1 VESLRESV
9 RIGEPILLSE
19 ADARKIL
26 RMVEAS
32 QADPFSS
39 TRSVLD
45 DGDLKTLGVKSGE
58 VGEQYGLRDH
68 GDVPKEDFESE
79 EETGELSNKQPLF
92 GPESAL
98 VAPDCTPGGK
108 EDIPSSVL
116 KSIKVLSGEE
126 ETKEY
131 ESDYS
136 QQRVPQEPRMVPQGE
151 PRRTEP
157 NRVEP
162 GRVEPGREETPRG
175 AQTERSDPA
184 SIIKVTRALREGS
197 KKQHSRRV
205 IKKIL
210 TDEQRAA
217 ISKLGG
223 SNDSLD

>member
-1 VESLRESV
+1 
-9 RIGEPILLSE
+9 
-19 ADARKIL
+19 
-26 RMVEAS
+26 
-32 QADPFSS
+32 
-39 TRSVLD
+39 
-45 DGDLKTLGVKSGE
+45 
-58 VGEQYGLRDH
+58 
-68 GDVPKEDFESE
+68 
-79 EETGELSNKQPLF
+79 
-92 GPESAL
+92 L

-136 QQRVPQEPRMVPQGE
+136 QQRVPQEPRMFPQGE
-151 PRRTEP
+151 PRGTEP
-157 NRVEP
+157 RRVEQ
-162 GRVEPGREETPRG
+162 GRDETPRG